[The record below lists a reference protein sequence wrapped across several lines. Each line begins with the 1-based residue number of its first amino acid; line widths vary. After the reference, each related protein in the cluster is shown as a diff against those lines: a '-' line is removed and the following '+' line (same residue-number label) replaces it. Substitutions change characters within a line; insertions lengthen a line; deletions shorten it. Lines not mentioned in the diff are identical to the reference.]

1 MYCLTL
7 DVNVLPAPAGHKEH
21 IADWVKQQMV
31 LKKGESGSGVLRSLI
46 IQHVDKV
53 IKTIPDHIIMI
64 D

>member
-1 MYCLTL
+1 
-7 DVNVLPAPAGHKEH
+7 
-21 IADWVKQQMV
+21 MV
-31 LKKGESGSGVLRSLI
+31 LKKGESGSEALRSLI